1 MSQRVAKHRIFL
13 IFLPVLLMA
22 IVLFSMKFRGNPS
35 IDSSSGKATDR
46 LQSVGSAGD
55 GPKITEPLQQPA
67 DESVVEAI
75 PVAEMPGKSEI
86 PETDSTDVVSRK
98 QQHLIHR
105 VISEKWIGE
114 KAVNG
119 QPARQRIRIVE
130 TDFKYPMLRLEENV
144 TKDPKT
150 GEEVSEIRSSSVAD
164 HLLVGVKEDV
174 DVKEARKQLE
184 ADGYRIRSVEKDSFL
199 LVELNQYE
207 NADDQVA
214 AINRLLGVD
223 EFVNFAEP
231 DWLVQ
236 TSVTPNDPAFGSG
249 NAWSYDN
256 PGTIAGTLYDA
267 DIDAPD
273 GWDQRNDASSVVVA
287 VTDTGIRYTHEDLAS
302 NMWDDGSGVHGWDAY
317 SEDTDPMDTNGH
329 GTHVAG
335 IIGARGN
342 NGVGTTGVAWKVQLM
357 ALRFIGPNGGT
368 TSDAIRVINF
378 ARLNG
383 AHIINA
389 SWGGGGYSEGLAN
402 AIKACYAA
410 DIPVVTAAGNYSRN
424 NDSIIHYPSGYHT
437 PNVVAVASSD
447 ANDSLSFFSNYGN
460 VFVDLA
466 APGADIW
473 SCGIA
478 SDSDYRHLSGTSMAA
493 PHVAGALALAKVR
506 YPGESSAD
514 LITRL
519 YTSVDTR
526 PSLSGKVATGGRLN
540 LYRLLADSSPSYLH
554 DDFEKPYWFFGCY
567 GYWCYSNARMTREAD
582 EDVFSPDTG
591 QKSMWFR
598 WTAPADGLVRFKG
611 QASADVS
618 VVAFEGVDRNSLKRI
633 TDNFKQ
639 RPTKA
644 SYLYFYAKAG
654 RTYTFSVDSR
664 SSTPQIMIGEL
675 VHHPMNDMWRDAI
688 NLGSTNRIEVT
699 GNNCGATA
707 ESWEYVTPPA
717 AGAGNGRSVWWKW
730 TPNFSGDFTLST
742 QSSPIDTVLAVY
754 TGTSPAALTE
764 IASNDD
770 RSQVDW
776 TSEVSFSV
784 VSGTTYYILVDS
796 ARGAWVGDIVLN
808 GYVPGSL
815 FILKQPES
823 KLVRIGDTATIQV
836 AAAGQNLRYQWE
848 FNGVPIP
855 GAVQPHYNI
864 LRITEED
871 FGDYRVRVS
880 DISTTIVSNVAT
892 LSELQ
897 LSPQIIWQTNSRSVS
912 LGSSVDLR
920 VRATGTPPLLYKWFK
935 NGIEIPGATSD
946 QITLNN
952 VDANAAA
959 NYTATVN
966 NSSGFTTTDPIV
978 LKVFSSPWDGW
989 NYIIPIAQSGSV
1001 FSIIKH
1007 AGQWVAASRSPNS
1020 IRISTSTDGKNW
1032 DQSYIKPDGTANSL
1046 IGMHLTRGN
1055 GFWLCAAD
1063 ASGVANDVVYKSTD
1077 LINWQQ
1083 YVLPLAAGES
1093 VSSGSQLVF
1102 HDGYFYL
1109 GVYNAIYRSS
1119 DGISW
1124 SLQQTPLGDK
1134 IRNGKIVSDGTRLVI
1149 PRDSTGKV
1157 YVLSN
1162 TGGSWQEV
1170 VVDSASSNW
1179 ISSSYWKSGKFY
1191 VYLSNVR
1198 YESVDGLSWQASTTT
1213 PSPDIQRDAS
1223 WIANIGSTAYAYVNN
1238 GAQLYAST
1246 DAGLTWKSYLNSVPE
1261 GMTLAAS
1268 DGTQMIFG
1276 TDLGGLLAT
1285 NNPLTATF
1293 PTKTFGDSFVG
1304 VGYEGGLFIAQFWK
1318 NTMISSDGERWS
1330 TYPSVRIDSDPF
1342 ASPQPTVPSKI
1353 GNEYWQI
1360 GYPSSSNPFIP
1371 FYRGKLPSVVQI
1383 GQVSGSPN
1391 VALTSFC
1398 EGSQGIFAIHMNYLG
1413 QSGSLAK
1420 SIDQGSSWTPV
1431 TSPVGNTSQYSK
1443 VFYTGSHYFYDVYL
1457 GNTYASAD
1465 LVSWID
1471 LGPTTEIIFHENE
1484 YWVFNGTGLRR
1495 SQNLVDWT
1503 PLVSM
1508 PNPGIFNLISY
1519 KGALVGI
1526 QNSLVSY
1533 SYDGVN
1539 WVPMNLGF
1547 TVNDIAASGHVLLA
1561 GGSGGQLAYTG
1572 SAPEIAPTVS
1582 IREPFED
1589 TSYLAGT
1596 EIPVK
1601 VDAHSPD
1608 KTGDPVVRLYYDGIL
1623 QGQKSSPPYE
1633 FDLPVGSAA
1642 KHLIHVECQNG
1653 SGPLAYARKR
1663 IIVTNPPAIN
1673 LFTGYDNNSSLSGET
1688 IYRKGIFISRSNTG
1702 IRTSTDGLNWNLASL
1717 PTSVGTPK
1725 LFVEGSDRILAY
1737 TTVPADTNAA
1747 VTLDGVNWFGVKLPA
1762 APGNVIRYSHGYFW
1776 CITASTEINTGFMTS
1791 PDGINW
1797 THRKF
1802 AASPGTLTDL
1812 YGNPFGTMIGRN
1824 SSYKLIRS
1832 TDGGRTWALIP
1843 EVNYANSF
1851 TSDGQRFY
1859 VSNYNGSQ
1867 WVSGSSTDG
1876 TNWVWSSPNAKN
1888 YNMKLVNGTAFASDS
1903 AGKVFTLSYDGINW
1917 QTINHELFADTI
1929 AWGEDGFFYARG
1941 PNPSS
1946 GGFANLMRSQ
1956 NGLDWYAWATWPVSW
1971 PTSEQV
1977 STFASEAGLFVS
1989 TVSGGLWYLPYNAKT
2004 WTTLYAPAATSP
2016 IFMDVAK
2023 NGNALI
2029 AINNSKSLMRSIN
2042 DGQSWSTVYS
2052 LTVQESSTHILTNI
2066 YALGGVWLAW
2076 SPGTRLLRSVDGLV
2090 FTDVTTATGSNN
2102 FKALAHNSNHFT
2114 AIRGDGAVVTSTDGL
2129 NWSQLAAAGSFP
2141 DDRAL
2146 KLVHNGTGW
2155 RALSV
2160 KSTATS
2166 VLNYSSSATGETWTQ
2181 VQVPGSYFS
2190 GTAVLATNGIGTI
2203 AGIDPT
2209 YKFSANGTTWIN
2221 ATGHFSTCATSDAF
2235 YRFGQFGNAGWLEKS
2250 TDGTTWTANRYF
2262 GSAFSRAK
2270 VIDNELYLFG
2280 SGGFTKYAKRDL
2292 SISNVVTTTSNYGV
2306 GATLTVSFVLTNEG
2320 IEPTAAGQTGTEVFL
2335 STDGFFGNSDDQA
2348 LGTALVTAPALQPGE
2363 SATLQVQAVIP
2374 NLIRPGEY
2382 RAGIWFNRQGIIQET
2397 SSSNNFATSLIQH
2410 VRIPGFRLSASSVG
2424 NGVVAQDVG
2433 QRIFASGSRVSLTAT
2448 SGKGARFT
2456 GWVGDAIGTESQV
2469 TILMNQDR
2477 NVQANFV
2484 SQVNLQL
2491 FTRGAGTITGAAD
2504 EGLYLAG
2511 ETASLQAVPSAGW
2524 VFTGWTGAATG
2535 SSTGA
2540 SVLMDQPRY
2549 VTASFAL
2556 PMQAWKETYFT
2567 PGELLDP
2574 SISGNDKDIDGDGLE
2589 NWKEY
2594 LHGSNPR
2601 DSVSKG
2607 ILETKAEGGYLTMI
2621 FTRLAGTEGTY
2632 GLTCQGSRNLSD
2644 WNAPDLEIRVLDTV
2658 NGVETVEARITQN
2671 GQPKGFMRFGYQQ

>member
-1 MSQRVAKHRIFL
+1 MSKRVAKHRIFL
-13 IFLPVLLMA
+13 IFIPVLL
-22 IVLFSMKFRGNPS
+22 ILFVLFSTKIKENLG
-35 IDSSSGKATDR
+35 IVSSSGKATAPIP
-46 LQSVGSAGD
+46 SVESPD
-55 GPKITEPLQQPA
+55 DDLKNTEPTQKPI
-67 DESVVEAI
+67 DESSVEATPTI
-75 PVAEMPGKSEI
+75 EIGGKSQI
-86 PETDSTDVVSRK
+86 TDINPTNVVNPK
-98 QQHLIHR
+98 QQHLIRR
-105 VISEKWIGE
+105 VISEKWTSE

-119 QPARQRIRIVE
+119 KPARQRIRIVE
-130 TDFKYPMLRLEENV
+130 TDFKYSMLRLEEDV
-144 TKDPKT
+144 TMDPKT
-150 GEEVSEIRSSSVAD
+150 GEEVSEIRSSTVAN
-164 HLLVGVKEDV
+164 HLMVGLKENV
-174 DVKEARKQLE
+174 DMDEARKLLE
-184 ADGYRIRSVEKDSFL
+184 ADGYKIRSVEKDSFL
-199 LVELNQYE
+199 LVEINQYE

-214 AINRLLGVD
+214 SINRLLGID

-231 DWLVQ
+231 DWIVQ
-236 TSVTPNDPAFGSG
+236 TAVTPNDPAFTGG
-249 NAWSYDN
+249 NTWSYDN

-267 DIDAPD
+267 DIDGPD
-273 GWDQRNDASSVVVA
+273 GWDQRNNASSVVVA

-302 NMWDDGSGVHGWDAY
+302 NMWNDGNGIHGWDAY

-342 NGVGTTGVAWKVQLM
+342 NGLGTTGVAWSVQLM

-368 TSDAIRVINF
+368 TSDAIRVINY

-389 SWGGGGYSEGLAN
+389 SWGGGGYSQGLAD

-410 DIPVVTAAGNYSRN
+410 DIPVVCAAGNYTRD
-424 NDSIIHYPSGYHT
+424 NDTIIHYPSGYHT

-447 ANDSLSFFSNYGN
+447 ANDTLSFFSNYGN

-493 PHVAGALALAKVR
+493 PHVAGALALAKAR

-526 PSLSGKVATGGRLN
+526 PSLNRKVATGGRLN

-598 WTAPADGLVRFKG
+598 WTAPSDGLVRFKG
-611 QASADVS
+611 QASNDVS
-618 VVAFEGVDRNSLKRI
+618 VVAFEGVDRNSLRRI
-633 TDNFKQ
+633 ADNFKQ

-664 SSTPQIMIGEL
+664 SPTPQIMIGEL
-675 VHHPMNDMWRDAI
+675 VHHPINDMWRDAI
-688 NLGSTNRIEVT
+688 NLGNTNRIEVE
-699 GNNCGATA
+699 GDNCGATA
-707 ESWEYVTPPA
+707 EPWEYTTPPA

-754 TGTSPAALTE
+754 TGTNPSALTE
-764 IASNDD
+764 VASNDD
-770 RSQVDW
+770 RSPIDW

-796 ARGAWVGDIVLN
+796 ARGSWVGDIVLN

-823 KLVRIGDTATIQV
+823 KLVRIGDAATIQV
-836 AAAGQNLRYQWE
+836 AAAGQGLRYQWE

-864 LRITEED
+864 LRIIEED
-871 FGDYRVRVS
+871 LGDYRVRVS
-880 DISTTIVSNVAT
+880 DISSTIVSNVAT

-912 LGSSVDLR
+912 LGSSLDLR
-920 VRATGTPPLLYKWFK
+920 IRATGTPPLLYKWFK
-935 NGIEIPGATSD
+935 NGIEIPGATTD

-952 VDANAAA
+952 VDATAAA

-978 LKVFSSPWDGW
+978 LKVFTSPWNGW
-989 NYIIPIAQSGSV
+989 NYINPISQAGSV

-1007 AGQWVAASRSPNS
+1007 EGQWVAASRSPNS

-1032 DQSYIKPDGTANSL
+1032 NHNFINPVGNLWSMSGIQL
-1046 IGMHLTRGN
+1046 IRGN
-1055 GFWLCAAD
+1055 GFWMCLAS
-1063 ASGVANDVVYKSTD
+1063 ASGEISGMVYKSTD
-1077 LINWQQ
+1077 LVNWQQ
-1083 YVLPLAAGES
+1083 HTLPL
-1093 VSSGSQLVF
+1093 SQPVTISKCIF

-1109 GVYNAIYRSS
+1109 AANNATYRSN

-1124 SLQQTPLGDK
+1124 TLQQTPLGDN
-1134 IRNGKIVSDGTRLVI
+1134 IRSGNMVSDGTRLVI
-1149 PRDSTGKV
+1149 PRGSTGKV

-1179 ISSSYWKSGKFY
+1179 VSSAYWKDGKFY

-1213 PSPDIQRDAS
+1213 PSLDIDRYAL
-1223 WIANIGSTAYAYVNN
+1223 WFLNAGSTTYVYTYDGGNYKF
-1238 GAQLYAST
+1238 YASV
-1246 DAGLTWKSYLNSVPE
+1246 DNGLTWTRYQNIIPE
-1261 GMTLAAS
+1261 GMSTAAS
-1268 DGTQMIFG
+1268 DGTQIIFG
-1276 TDLGGLLAT
+1276 TDLGGLLPT
-1285 NNPLTATF
+1285 NNPLTANF

-1398 EGSQGIFAIHMNYLG
+1398 EGSQGIFSIQITYQAQGG
-1413 QSGSLAK
+1413 QLAK
-1420 SIDQGSSWTPV
+1420 STDQGASWTPI
-1431 TSPVGNTSQYSK
+1431 TSPVGNISQYSK
-1443 VFYTGSHYFYDVYL
+1443 VFYTGSNYFYDVYL
-1457 GNTYASAD
+1457 GNTYASSD

-1484 YWVFNGTGLRR
+1484 YWVFNGTGSRR

-1503 PLVSM
+1503 PMVSM

-1519 KGALVGI
+1519 NGALVGL
-1526 QNSLVSY
+1526 QNSVVSY
-1533 SYDGVN
+1533 SYDAVN
-1539 WVPMNLGF
+1539 WVPMNIGF
-1547 TVNDIAASGHVLLA
+1547 TVSDIAASGHVLLA

-1572 SAPEIAPTVS
+1572 SAPEISPTVT

-1596 EIPVK
+1596 VIPIK

-1608 KTGDPVVRLYYDGIL
+1608 KNGVPVVRLYYDGIL
-1623 QGQKSSPPYE
+1623 RGQKSSPPYE
-1633 FDLPVGSAA
+1633 FYLPVGTAA

-1663 IIVTNPPAIN
+1663 IIVTNPAATN
-1673 LFTGYDNNSSLSGET
+1673 LFTGYDNNNSLSGET
-1688 IYRKGIFISRSNTG
+1688 VYRKGIFISRSNSG
-1702 IRTSTDGLNWNLASL
+1702 IRTSTDGLNWSLASL
-1717 PTSVGTPK
+1717 PTTVGLPK
-1725 LFVEGSDRILAY
+1725 SFVEGSDRILAY
-1737 TTVPADTNAA
+1737 NGFPADTNAA
-1747 VTLDGVNWFGVKLPA
+1747 ITLDGVNWLGVNLPN
-1762 APGNVIRYSHGYFW
+1762 APGFEIRYSHGVFW
-1776 CITASTEINTGFMTS
+1776 TATPTSGTNPGFMTS

-1797 THRKF
+1797 TVRKYTIQ
-1802 AASPGTLTDL
+1802 PGTLKDIC
-1812 YGNPFGTMIGRN
+1812 GDPFGTILGR
-1824 SSYKLIRS
+1824 SDTTLQRS
-1832 TDGGRTWALIP
+1832 TDGGRSWTSISAFIF
-1843 EVNYANSF
+1843 VNSLW
-1851 TSDGQRFY
+1851 SDGRRFY
-1859 VSNYNGSQ
+1859 INEGNGSTRR
-1867 WVSGSSTDG
+1867 VGSSLDG
-1876 TNWVWSSPNAKN
+1876 INWVWSPLNVRNAAIRH
-1888 YNMKLVNGTAFASDS
+1888 VNGTTFVADATNKIYS
-1903 AGKVFTLSYDGINW
+1903 LSYDGINW
-1917 QTINHELFADTI
+1917 QTVNHDLYADSI
-1929 AWGEDGFFYARG
+1929 IWGEDGNFYARG

-1946 GGFANLMRSQ
+1946 GGYANLMRSP
-1956 NGLDWYAWATWPVSW
+1956 NGLDWYVWASW
-1971 PTSEQV
+1971 PLSYPTTEQV
-1977 STFASEAGLFVS
+1977 SFFAAESGLFVS
-1989 TVSGGLWYLPYNAKT
+1989 SISGGLWYLPYNTKT
-2004 WTTLYAPAATSP
+2004 WTTLYLPVATSP

-2023 NGNALI
+2023 DGNVLI
-2029 AINNSKSLMRSIN
+2029 AINNGKSLMRSVN
-2042 DGQSWSTVYS
+2042 DGQTWTTIYNPP
-2052 LTVQESSTHILTNI
+2052 VQEANQHNHINI
-2066 YALGGVWLAW
+2066 FTLGGVWLSW
-2076 SPGTRLLRSVDGLV
+2076 SRGTRLLRSVDGLV

-2102 FKALAHNSNHFT
+2102 FKALAHNNTNFT
-2114 AIRGDGAVVTSTDGL
+2114 AIRGDGAVMTSTDGL

-2141 DDRAL
+2141 DDTAL
-2146 KLVHNGTGW
+2146 RLVYNGTGW

-2160 KSTATS
+2160 KSTANS
-2166 VLNYSSSATGETWTQ
+2166 LLNYSSSATGETWTQ
-2181 VQVPGSYFS
+2181 VRLPDSHYF
-2190 GTAVLATNGIGTI
+2190 GLGMLETNSIGTF
-2203 AGIDPT
+2203 AGRDT
-2209 YKFSANGTTWIN
+2209 YKFSTNEINWVNTTN
-2221 ATGHFSTCATSDAF
+2221 YTTTTAASDAF
-2235 YRFGQFGNAGWLEKS
+2235 YRYGQFGNTGWLEKS
-2250 TDGTTWTANRYF
+2250 LDGTTWTPIRYF
-2262 GSAFSRAK
+2262 GTSFGRIK
-2270 VIDNELYLFG
+2270 VVDNELYLFG
-2280 SGGFTKYAKRDL
+2280 SGGFTKYTKRDL

-2306 GATLTVSFVLTNEG
+2306 GATLTVSFVVTNEG
-2320 IEPTAAGQTGTEVFL
+2320 IEPTTSGQVGTEVFL
-2335 STDGFFGNSDDQA
+2335 SADGFFGNSDDQA

-2382 RAGIWFNRQGIIQET
+2382 RAGIWFNRQGVIRET
-2397 SSSNNFATSLIQH
+2397 SSSNNFATSMIQH
-2410 VRIPGFRLSASSVG
+2410 VKIPGFRLSASSVG

-2456 GWVGDAIGTESQV
+2456 GWNGDAIGTESQV

-2491 FTRGAGTITGAAD
+2491 FTRGAGNISGAAD
-2504 EGLYLAG
+2504 EGLYLVG
-2511 ETASLQAVPSAGW
+2511 ETASIQAVPTAGW
-2524 VFTGWTGAATG
+2524 VFSGWTGSATG
-2535 SSTGA
+2535 SSTNA
-2540 SVLMDQPRY
+2540 SILMDQPKY

-2556 PMQAWKETYFT
+2556 PMQAWKELYFT

-2574 SISGNDKDIDGDGLE
+2574 SLSGNDKDIDGDGLE

-2601 DSVSKG
+2601 NSISKG

-2644 WNAPDLEIRVLDTV
+2644 WNVPDLEIRVLDTV